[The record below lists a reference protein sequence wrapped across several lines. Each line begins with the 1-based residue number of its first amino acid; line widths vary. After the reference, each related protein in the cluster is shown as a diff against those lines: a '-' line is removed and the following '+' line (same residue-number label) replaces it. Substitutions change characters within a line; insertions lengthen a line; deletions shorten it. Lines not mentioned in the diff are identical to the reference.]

1 MPYKWIYLLYI
12 RHIYYTI
19 EKIFHRLSRVNFQN
33 FGKMCY
39 IFAITKLERFAIWFM
54 QSPKTNI
61 NPISESD
68 GIEII
73 ANKKIERHIRWW
85 HHDKP
90 KDWAW
95 LVPGALYNLFGIFCY
110 DRLDSFF
117 FKDDKYS
124 YMIYHCI
131 SIWFGA
137 EHKINSNTYA
147 CSMYN
152 HYCIII

>member
-19 EKIFHRLSRVNFQN
+19 KKIFHRLSRVNFQN

-90 KDWAW
+90 EDWAW

-110 DRLDSFF
+110 DRLDSSFSKTINIVTWYIIVF
-117 FKDDKYS
+117 QFDLGQN
-124 YMIYHCI
+124 IR
-131 SIWFGA
+131 SIETPMHVQCTITIA
-137 EHKINSNTYA
+137 
-147 CSMYN
+147 
-152 HYCIII
+152 